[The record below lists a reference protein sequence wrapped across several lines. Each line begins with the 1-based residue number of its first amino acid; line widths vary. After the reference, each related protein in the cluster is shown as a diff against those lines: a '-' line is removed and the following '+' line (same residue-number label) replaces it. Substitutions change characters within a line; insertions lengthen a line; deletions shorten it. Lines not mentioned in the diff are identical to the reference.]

1 MPIRQYNANRY
12 QSSQAVQDEFENLI
26 RYIAAAELGGKTL
39 KELLGQ
45 VFDDEG
51 DIDLSLKF
59 RYDAIK
65 GLEVAVGEDS
75 DEWTTVVAADDIR
88 GAPGVSLGTIDG
100 PVFFN
105 RVDLVATEGQV
116 SFPYFIAS
124 DTADVVIYVNGI
136 LQAETSYSYSSVTN
150 TVTTADPQSA
160 GTKVTIYSIRNNG
173 SSTYRRTDFLAGAS
187 QVVFPFPH
195 TAEETVQVYRNGILQ
210 REGASFDFI
219 QSAETGTI
227 TMTTAQPANTLISA
241 VVVQNDAIR
250 DVLGLMLE
258 DRYATDGLIRFD
270 RIAISDGQIA
280 TEKVAGLVASL
291 ALKGDTYVAP
301 AAPTGARAGSMWINT
316 SRPVPQL
323 LFYDGTRWLDPSPEG
338 LLPVPTSAD
347 ALRFLRLNS
356 TATAFELVTLDFS
369 GLVATSLL
377 GASGGVAQLD
387 GSGTVPVAQTPLITR
402 RRSISGKL
410 EGAIANGTKV
420 VGVLGGQRY
429 MVDAATYVLE
439 AGSATV
445 QLRIGGTD
453 YGLAV
458 AVGTVPVTQ
467 QWAGVVA
474 DAIAAGLAV
483 SLVITLAAG
492 ASGLSWNVQSTI
504 TA

>member
-1 MPIRQYNANRY
+1 MGIRQYNANRY

-26 RYIAAAELGGKTL
+26 RYLNSAELGQKTL
-39 KELLGQ
+39 KELLSQ
-45 VFDDEG
+45 VFDEDGEV
-51 DIDLSLKF
+51 DLSLRF
-59 RYDAIK
+59 RYDAIT

-105 RVDLVATEGQV
+105 RVDLVATAGQTA
-116 SFPYFIAS
+116 FPYFIAS
-124 DTADVVIYVNGI
+124 DTADVVVYLNGV
-136 LQAETSYSYSSVTN
+136 LQAESSYSYSDVTD
-150 TVTTADPQSA
+150 TVAVADPQSA
-160 GTKVTIYSIRNNG
+160 GTKVTIYSIRNNS
-173 SSTYRRTDFLAGAS
+173 SSTYRRTDFVAGSS

-210 REGASFDFI
+210 REGASYDFI
-219 QSAETGTI
+219 QSPETGTI
-227 TMTTAQPANTLISA
+227 TMTTAQPANTIISA

-270 RIAISDGQIA
+270 RIAIADGQIA
-280 TEKVAGLVASL
+280 TAKVTGLAAAL

-338 LLPVPTSAD
+338 LLPVPTQAD

-356 TATAFELVTLDFS
+356 TATAFELVTMDYS

-377 GASGGVAQLD
+377 GASNGVAQLD
-387 GSGTVPVAQTPLITR
+387 GSGVVPVAQTPLITR
-402 RRSISGKL
+402 RRTFHGKV
-410 EGAIANGTKV
+410 EGAIANSTKV
-420 VGVLGGQRY
+420 VGLLSGQRY
-429 MVDAATYVLE
+429 NLDAASYVLE

-445 QLRIGGTD
+445 QLRVGGTD
-453 YGLAV
+453 YGLSI
-458 AVGTVPVTQ
+458 AVGTSPVTQ
-467 QWAGVVA
+467 VWSAAVA
-474 DAIAAGLAV
+474 DAVAAGLPI
-483 SLVITLAAG
+483 SLVITLASG
-492 ASGLSWNVQSTI
+492 ASGLSWNVHGTI